1 MAPTTSPA
9 PTTTPLALVYAR
21 VSTDAQA
28 EGALSIDAQVATL
41 TAEAQRRGWEVEV
54 IVEVASGKDLTGRP
68 LLREA
73 LARLDQGAAQVLLAA
88 RLDRIARR
96 TADALAIVERADRYG
111 WQVVSLG
118 EAGIDTTTPAGRF
131 AVTIVAA
138 AAALER
144 DLIAARTSEALAAK
158 RARGERVGR
167 PVEMPAEIRA
177 RIAADH
183 AAGVSLSAIARNLTA
198 EGVPTARGGV
208 WHAAT
213 VRKVLASIR
222 LEEDLAEARRL
233 AEVAR

>member
-9 PTTTPLALVYAR
+9 PTATPIALVYAR

-41 TAEAQRRGWEVEV
+41 TAEAQRRGWATEV
-54 IVEVASGKDLTGRP
+54 IIEVASGKDLTGRP
-68 LLREA
+68 LLRDA

-96 TADALAIVERADRYG
+96 TADALGIIERADRHG

-118 EAGIDTTTPAGRF
+118 ESGIDTTTPAGRF